1 MPPTAVC
8 AGRIKAGN
16 AEWQGCVRAAWPG
29 QNVIIKPRAE
39 QQLVVGAQLWL
50 GLVAGL
56 RRVQ

>member
-16 AEWQGCVRAAWPG
+16 AEWQGCVRAAWHG

-56 RRVQ
+56 